1 MTLLVLLGTLL
12 ALAAFGT
19 PLAFAILGSC
29 FATLALFRPGLPLEL
44 VAQQFVKGIDNLPL
58 TAIALFL
65 LAGELMNS
73 GGVTGRIVQFAS
85 ALVGHI
91 RGGLGHVSVVASM
104 IISGI
109 SGSAVAD
116 GAAVGAVMVPAMRR
130 GGFPPAFAAAVC
142 ETAAV
147 MGPIIPP
154 SIPMVVYG
162 ILVEVSVGRLFVAGI
177 VPGLLIGVLLMV
189 VLYIVARRRDFPRG
203 QWQGFGHVGRSF
215 VAAFAALLTPLIV
228 IGGILAGAFTATEAG
243 VVAVVYCVV
252 IGILVHRELTLGHL
266 ATALVNSANGT
277 AMVMVIVGASQLMG
291 WIVADLRIN
300 QAAGDLI
307 FSMTQN
313 PVVFLTIVN
322 VFFLIVGLFMDPL
335 AALIV
340 LVPILL
346 PTATSMHIDPVHFG
360 LVVVLNLMIGLCT
373 PPVGYLI
380 YMLAG
385 IAKEPPS
392 RVIKE
397 SLPFLAAL
405 LVALAAVTYI
415 PALSLS
421 LGRVIYGS

>member
-1 MTLLVLLGTLL
+1 MTLVVLLGTLL
-12 ALAAFGT
+12 VLAAFGT

-29 FATLALFRPGLPLEL
+29 FATLALFRTGLPLEL

-307 FSMTQN
+307 FSMTQD

-421 LGRVIYGS
+421 LGRVVYGS